1 MQHKNQHIILDKLY
15 WICEILESSKPKRS
29 VTPLCIYIPPPHQ
42 PKWLRRWGKH
52 RKYSK
57 FLIYIF
63 LFPWIFIKIPR
74 RWVIVY
80 FRSFVYSFVPF
91 SRKTC
96 TWILKNTYEFFGK
109 HVQVFEKT
117 SSCFW
122 STNYQSFTKESISKD
137 LLYIT
142 TRENRYHT
150 IRIHRIS

>member
-1 MQHKNQHIILDKLY
+1 MSY
-15 WICEILESSKPKRS
+15 C
-29 VTPLCIYIPPPHQ
+29 
-42 PKWLRRWGKH
+42 
-52 RKYSK
+52 
-57 FLIYIF
+57 
-63 LFPWIFIKIPR
+63 LFPIFRI
-74 RWVIVY
+74 
-80 FRSFVYSFVPF
+80 FVRAVF
-91 SRKTC
+91 T
-96 TWILKNTYEFFGK
+96 KNMYMNSQK